1 MKAKPFPLNDSSLFV
16 EFHRAKDG
24 PDYFVI
30 LYKNIS
36 RICSTIDFKNVWRVL
51 GPAKF
56 TPTGKELKLWA
67 EEMATAHLPKPDA
80 GKDTSFASDVAE
92 EALEDSTNNTK
103 MVM

>member
-1 MKAKPFPLNDSSLFV
+1 MKPKPFPLNDSGLFV

-30 LYKNIS
+30 CYKNMS
-36 RICSTIDFKNVWRVL
+36 RTVPTVDPKNVWRIL

-67 EEMATAHLPKPDA
+67 EEIATAHLPKPDA
-80 GKDTSFASDVAE
+80 GKDTSFASDVLQE
-92 EALEDSTNNTK
+92 ELEDPTSNTK
-103 MVM
+103 MVV